1 MGDFFRPRGLI
12 TKINPGLLIE
22 EDSVRPA
29 SSLPDNYLIFSTS
42 CG

>member
-1 MGDFFRPRGLI
+1 M
-12 TKINPGLLIE
+12 INPGLLIE

-29 SSLPDNYLIFSTS
+29 SSLPDNYLIFGTS